1 MSGARAITRV
11 GSGGPRTAEG
21 KARACRNALKHGL
34 AGCYKHDLLL
44 LQQTRQ
50 MALAICGNE
59 SDNEL
64 LFEQALLIA
73 EYDRVLRR
81 IKAQRVTIIERLRD
95 PLTMPITKDD
105 IKRRL
110 KIVKLIGKQR
120 DLAYSE
126 FSQLQTK
133 LVKQGQKVVCVMRG
147 RRTKANKNWK
157 YEPLKDRD
165 EFNSMREAIGDL
177 ERLRRYEKR
186 AWSRRNRA
194 IREFITI
201 QAMPPVA
208 TSDNTVDQITK

>member
-34 AGCYKHDLLL
+34 AGRYKHDPLL
-44 LQQTRQ
+44 LQRTRQ
-50 MALAICGNE
+50 MALAICGNKT
-59 SDNEL
+59 DNEL

-73 EYDRVLRR
+73 EYDQVLRR

-110 KIVKLIGKQR
+110 KIIKLIGKQR

-133 LVKQGQKVVCVMRG
+133 LVKQGQKVVCIMRG
-147 RRTKANKNWK
+147 RRTKANKHWK

-201 QAMPPVA
+201 QAMPPDA
-208 TSDNTVDQITK
+208 TSENTVDQIPK

>member
-1 MSGARAITRV
+1 
-11 GSGGPRTAEG
+11 
-21 KARACRNALKHGL
+21 
-34 AGCYKHDLLL
+34 
-44 LQQTRQ
+44 
-50 MALAICGNE
+50 MALAICGKE
-59 SDNEL
+59 ADNEL

-73 EYDRVLRR
+73 EYDQILRR

-105 IKRRL
+105 IKPRL
-110 KIVKLIGKQR
+110 KIIKLIGKQR

-133 LVKQGQKVVCVMRG
+133 LVKQGQKVVCIMRG
-147 RRTKANKNWK
+147 RRTQANKNWK

-186 AWSRRNRA
+186 A
-194 IREFITI
+194 
-201 QAMPPVA
+201 
-208 TSDNTVDQITK
+208 